1 MHLQFE
7 EHKVPEVVSMHPNN
21 WHCKI
26 PSRKDQT
33 VSEQCIYKSRVGL
46 SEAKTIKL
54 MHLYVCVCMC
64 AAPVVAAK
72 PYHLPVV
79 FNCCIHLHVDT
90 CPDEQ
95 EPVWYTL
102 VAYVGLAQ
110 EQPTVLGPQEL
121 HI

>member
-1 MHLQFE
+1 MHHAMHLQFE

-54 MHLYVCVCMC
+54 MHLYVCVCGVLRQWLLRNHIICQLCLTVASICMLIL
-64 AAPVVAAK
+64 APTSK
-72 PYHLPVV
+72 NQCGTLW
-79 FNCCIHLHVDT
+79 LHT
-90 CPDEQ
+90 
-95 EPVWYTL
+95 
-102 VAYVGLAQ
+102 
-110 EQPTVLGPQEL
+110 
-121 HI
+121 